1 MVMAV
6 SYGYGRRRSGV
17 GIDSGRRQ
25 LDRLR
30 GPRSVHSP
38 YPICRVLEDGP
49 ERGGLAVAL
58 RTEAAARPSRGGADG
73 GRREPRQGSIC
84 KIPSRYKG
92 FFENIRIA
100 ITDRDPN
107 QGVMRKYFRGL
118 RAKCTGPATRRTAL
132 GELAPTPAI
141 DIRGPSRQGA
151 ARAPLPKVRAT
162 DAGSD
167 LERGPRR
174 SGPTFS
180 DAAALRALGA
190 AGGDLPDP
198 SHQAQPRVRLL
209 QIVFGLAHGHRS
221 RPHLLCRRQHT
232 VRRGGDTRCA
242 PGIHSILSRSRS
254 EA

>member
-1 MVMAV
+1 
-6 SYGYGRRRSGV
+6 
-17 GIDSGRRQ
+17 
-25 LDRLR
+25 
-30 GPRSVHSP
+30 
-38 YPICRVLEDGP
+38 
-49 ERGGLAVAL
+49 
-58 RTEAAARPSRGGADG
+58 
-73 GRREPRQGSIC
+73 
-84 KIPSRYKG
+84 
-92 FFENIRIA
+92 
-100 ITDRDPN
+100 
-107 QGVMRKYFRGL
+107 MRKYFRGL

-242 PGIHSILSRSRS
+242 PDGALFTIDLHGVLPCHKTLRRRSLLLRQFPLRES
-254 EA
+254 FCTPGFSVKVELDHGSG